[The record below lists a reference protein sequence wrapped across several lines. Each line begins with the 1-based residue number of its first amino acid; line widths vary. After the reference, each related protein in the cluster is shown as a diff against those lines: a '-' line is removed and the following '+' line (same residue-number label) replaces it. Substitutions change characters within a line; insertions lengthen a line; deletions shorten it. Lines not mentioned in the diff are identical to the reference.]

1 MSIEL
6 ATEYKPLKDITAPP
20 PLVSRPLGDLV
31 RHDDHDPDELLKH
44 RYLCRGGILLLAGPT
59 GVGKSS
65 FSMQCMLLW
74 AVGRG
79 AFGIHPAGPLK
90 SLLIQAENDDGDL
103 AEMRDGVL
111 AGLNMTEEERA
122 AALANVIVCQE
133 DTRTG
138 RAFFE
143 EVVKPL
149 LTEHKPDLLWI
160 DPVLA
165 FLGGDTSSQKDV
177 GAFLR
182 NGLNPLLH
190 EFNVGCVCIHHT
202 NKPPS
207 GKEKST
213 WQAGDLAYLG
223 SGSSEWANAPRAILG
238 IRSIGSHDVFELTA
252 GKRGSR
258 LNWRDEADEKTYSL
272 LIQHSKE
279 RGQICWLPASKEDLG
294 LGGRPSG
301 CSPDEVLGLLSRDG
315 LTAKEW
321 QSEALEELNVKR
333 SAFFMHKKSLA
344 DSKKAIKS
352 HVNGKWIKG

>member
-6 ATEYKPLKDITAPP
+6 ATEYKPLQDIAAPP
-20 PLVSRPLGDLV
+20 PIVSRPLGDLV

-59 GVGKSS
+59 GIGKSS

-111 AGLNMTEEERA
+111 AGLNMTQEERA
-122 AALANVIVCQE
+122 AALANVVVCQE

-138 RAFFE
+138 RAFFLD
-143 EVVKPL
+143 VVKPL
-149 LTEHKPDLLWI
+149 LAEHKPDLLWV

-279 RGQICWLPASKEDLG
+279 RGQICWLPASKEDLEPT
-294 LGGRPSG
+294 GRPKEH
-301 CSPDEVLGLLSRDG
+301 DHEDMLDVLKDSG
-315 LTAKEW
+315 LTTKEW
-321 QSEALEELNVKR
+321 MFEAFEEHGIKDATFYRL
-333 SAFFMHKKSLA
+333 KKA
-344 DSKKAIKS
+344 ICASKKVIKS
-352 HVNGKWIKG
+352 HVNGKWMRA

>member
-6 ATEYKPLKDITAPP
+6 ATEFKPLEDITAPP

-59 GVGKSS
+59 GIGKSS
-65 FSMQCMLLW
+65 FAMQCMLLW

-122 AALANVIVCQE
+122 AALANVIVCRE
-133 DTRTG
+133 DTRSGTS
-138 RAFFE
+138 FFLD
-143 EVVKPL
+143 VVKPL

-165 FLGGDTSSQKDV
+165 YLGGDTSSQKDV

-223 SGSSEWANAPRAILG
+223 SGSSEWANVPRAILG

-279 RGQICWLPASKEDLG
+279 RGQICWLPASKDDLEQK
-294 LGGRPSG
+294 GRPQELD
-301 CSPDEVLGLLSRDG
+301 PEDMLDLLKGSG
-315 LTAKEW
+315 LTTKEW
-321 QSEALEELNVKR
+321 QTASADELGMKER
-333 SAFFMHKKSLA
+333 SFFRL
-344 DSKKAIKS
+344 KKAICKEKQAIKCVAS
-352 HVNGKWIKG
+352 GRWIRA